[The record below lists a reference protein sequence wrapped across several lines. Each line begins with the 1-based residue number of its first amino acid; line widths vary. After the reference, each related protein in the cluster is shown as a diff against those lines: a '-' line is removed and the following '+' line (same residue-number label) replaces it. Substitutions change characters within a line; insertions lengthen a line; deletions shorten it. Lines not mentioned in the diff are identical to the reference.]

1 MKEQLKGIAAILF
14 GILLCSAEEGL
25 NSIVLHNFSD
35 FPFSLLGLLFGGI
48 GLFLVF
54 RCCVFRGFLF
64 FVLRII
70 VCVVFFK
77 G

>member
-1 MKEQLKGIAAILF
+1 MSIRAKGGTFMKEQLKGIAAILF

-54 RCCVFRGFLF
+54 RSSAER
-64 FVLRII
+64 
-70 VCVVFFK
+70 
-77 G
+77 